1 MKKEYMKPQMETVTI
16 KQRVSLLA
24 GSVTTIAGDVFEG
37 TITGGSGSARAPEFD
52 DIDWDHLED
61 AFK

>member
-1 MKKEYMKPQMETVTI
+1 METMTI
-16 KQRVSLLA
+16 NQQVSLLA
-24 GSVTTIAGDVFEG
+24 GSVTTVAGDVFSG
-37 TITGGSGSARAPEFD
+37 AVTGGSGSARAPEFD